1 MRIRHGFTVVELLAV
16 LVMGTILLA
25 AAAPAVS
32 RSLTQTRVQRAAAA
46 IAADLQLA
54 HTLAARQ
61 RVPVRITVQA
71 TERIGCAC
79 TVARRRTRCS
89 ASAASTPRRS
99 TALGTGWW
107 RAASAVTVFPNGMAS
122 GPLTLTLEAGGSSRI
137 VSMTRV
143 GQVRVR

>member
-1 MRIRHGFTVVELLAV
+1 MRIRHGFTVIELLAV
-16 LVMGTILLA
+16 LIMGTILLA

-32 RSLTQTRVQRAAAA
+32 RSLTQTRVQRAAAV

-61 RVPVRITVQA
+61 RAPVRITVQS
-71 TERIGCAC
+71 TERIVRVHRGSSPD
-79 TVARRRTRCS
+79 TVFSERRLDETS
-89 ASAASTPRRS
+89 EYSLGTMVASAAT
-99 TALGTGWW
+99 
-107 RAASAVTVFPNGMAS
+107 VTVFPNGMAS
-122 GPLTLTLEAGGSSRI
+122 GPLTLTLHAGGSSRI

>member
-1 MRIRHGFTVVELLAV
+1 MRIRHGFTVIELLAV
-16 LVMGTILLA
+16 LIMGTILLA

-32 RSLTQTRVQRAAAA
+32 RSLTQTRVQRAAAV

-61 RVPVRITVQA
+61 RAPVRITVQS
-71 TERIGCAC
+71 TERIVRVHRGSSPD
-79 TVARRRTRCS
+79 TVFSERRLDETS
-89 ASAASTPRRS
+89 EYSLGTMVASA
-99 TALGTGWW
+99 TAI
-107 RAASAVTVFPNGMAS
+107 TVFPNGMAS
-122 GPLTLTLEAGGSSRI
+122 GPLTLTLQAGGSSRI